1 MDLDLL
7 GSDLTD
13 EYELVSRLFDIT
25 ALEILFQ
32 SKLAFDG

>member
-1 MDLDLL
+1 MDLGLL

-13 EYELVSRLFDIT
+13 EYELVSRLFDIA

-32 SKLAFDG
+32 SNMVFDE